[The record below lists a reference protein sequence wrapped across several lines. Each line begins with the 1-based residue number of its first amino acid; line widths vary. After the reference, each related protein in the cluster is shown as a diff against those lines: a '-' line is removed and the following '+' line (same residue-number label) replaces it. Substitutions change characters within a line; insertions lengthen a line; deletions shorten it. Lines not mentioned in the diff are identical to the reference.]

1 MSRRAA
7 EGGSFGSVALPA
19 RVRGD
24 SSWFTGNRT
33 MEETMKWE
41 RPDTNGGRQ
50 PDRGTDR

>member
-7 EGGSFGSVALPA
+7 EGGSVGSVALPA

-24 SSWFTGNRT
+24 GSWFTGNRT
-33 MEETMKWE
+33 MEETMKWK
-41 RPDTNGGRQ
+41 RPDTNDGRQ

>member
-1 MSRRAA
+1 MSRRAVEA
-7 EGGSFGSVALPA
+7 GSFGSVALPA

-24 SSWFTGNRT
+24 GSRFTGNRT
-33 MEETMKWE
+33 VEETMKWK

>member
-24 SSWFTGNRT
+24 GSRITGNRP
-33 MEETMKWE
+33 MEETMKLK
-41 RPDTNGGRQ
+41 RTNTNGGRQ
-50 PDRGTDR
+50 SDQGTDR